1 MGTRVYSRFHL
12 MNRRITAVRKLI
24 SLLLAAFLSQAT
36 SFAQNPVAETSAAKS
51 VQQTQPVSDTPE
63 VADTSV
69 AKPARRELKI
79 PAGTT
84 LEIEAANTVRSV
96 DMRPNDFLSFR
107 VLVPVKV
114 DGVTLID
121 KDALVTGRVVE
132 SKRGGR
138 WGKAGKLS
146 WIMLDVVAVDLSRVP
161 VQPHQEL
168 PGGRDRIT
176 GISHGGEVAAK
187 TIMMSVFWPLAP
199 VAVISGAFKRGEDAI
214 LPEGKRFV
222 VFVQS
227 EVVVKVSA
235 EP

>member
-1 MGTRVYSRFHL
+1 M
-12 MNRRITAVRKLI
+12 RKLI
-24 SLLLAAFLSQAT
+24 SVVLAAFLLPAM
-36 SFAQNPVAETSAAKS
+36 SFAQSPVVETGAAKS
-51 VQQTQPVSDTPE
+51 VQQTQPISDTLKAP
-63 VADTSV
+63 DTSK
-69 AKPARRELKI
+69 AQPERRELTI
-79 PAGTT
+79 PAGAA
-84 LEIEAANTVRSV
+84 LEIAAANTVRSV

-161 VQPHQEL
+161 VQPNQEL
-168 PGGRDRIT
+168 PGGGEQIR

-187 TIMMSVFWPLAP
+187 TVMLSVFWPLAP
-199 VAVISGAFKRGEDAI
+199 MAVISGAFKRGEDAI
-214 LPEGKRFV
+214 LPEGKRFIV
-222 VFVQS
+222 YVPRQT
-227 EVVVKVSA
+227 KVSVTV
-235 EP
+235 ER